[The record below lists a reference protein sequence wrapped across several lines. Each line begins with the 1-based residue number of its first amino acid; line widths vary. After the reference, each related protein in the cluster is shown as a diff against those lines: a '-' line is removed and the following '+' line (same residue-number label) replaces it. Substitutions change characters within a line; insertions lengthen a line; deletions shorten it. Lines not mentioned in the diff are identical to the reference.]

1 MHSIFNRLLVNE
13 HKQHN
18 ITHNIT
24 VVTTYYGVY
33 NNSDDKQAIIQYST
47 FEPKDLRGYPEGCLR
62 SEVDRVQPET
72 AVPPALWKE
81 IAEDDCT

>member
-1 MHSIFNRLLVNE
+1 MCYYNA
-13 HKQHN
+13 
-18 ITHNIT
+18 
-24 VVTTYYGVY
+24 VVTTFNEVY